1 MISADRAA
9 RNDGVSGFDTATNRM
24 IDNFDTALT
33 AFEADVHAVVLLIAV
48 REVRIRAIPHS

>member
-1 MISADRAA
+1 
-9 RNDGVSGFDTATNRM
+9 VSGFDTATNRM